1 MFTRYVRLLLN
12 VYVRYRAL
20 LNIAN
25 KLIIINFC
33 EDILLSV
40 KVFDKMANFRKA
52 VKLVN
57 SFKVVNKSLEIRVI
71 MFTQ

>member
-1 MFTRYVRLLLN
+1 MLTRYIGLLLN
-12 VYVRYRAL
+12 VYVRYKAL

-33 EDILLSV
+33 ENILLSV
-40 KVFDKMANFRKA
+40 KVFDKVANFCEI
-52 VKLVN
+52 VKLIN
-57 SFKVVNKSLEIRVI
+57 SFKAVNKSLEIRVI